1 MTAVSSLDSHLG
13 YWLRFV
19 SNHVSH
25 GFAQKLAAKDVTAA
39 EWVVMRMLYGRP
51 PTPPSH
57 LASDIGMTRGAIS
70 KLAERLITKMLVVRA
85 ADPTD
90 GRAQSLAPTEI
101 GKKLVPQ
108 LAKLADANDA
118 SFFGSLS
125 AFECTTL
132 ERLLKKLI
140 AANGLSSLPI
150 D

>member
-1 MTAVSSLDSHLG
+1 MATVSSLDSHLG

-25 GFAQKLAAKDVTAA
+25 GFAQKLTAKDVTAA

-57 LASDIGMTRGAIS
+57 LANDIGMTRGAIS

-90 GRAQSLAPTEI
+90 GRAQTLALTEK

-108 LAKLADANDA
+108 LARLADANDD

-125 AFECTTL
+125 ASERTTL